1 MKSSTTYLNWLRRL
15 IVLGA
20 VVAGTMALAA
30 GAVARPPGTTSAG
43 LTADGLRLQ
52 GTAQVYTQLELAK
65 NAPTAQGMK
74 ADGMRLQ
81 GTAQVYKQIQPA
93 SVPDVFERYAATHPF
108 GSGLSSVGV
117 ITPTSSTPIV
127 RPHDA
132 VDSARAAQALSV
144 DQSSSG
150 FDWGDYAIG
159 IGSGTG
165 LILIL
170 GIGLVV
176 GRQRRHRPLTA

>member
-1 MKSSTTYLNWLRRL
+1 MKSSTYLIWLKRL

-20 VVAGTMALAA
+20 VVAGTMASAA
-30 GAVARPPGTTSAG
+30 GAVARPPDRTSAG

-52 GTAQVYTQLELAK
+52 GIAQVYKQLELVQ
-65 NAPTAQGMK
+65 NAPTPQGIK
-74 ADGMRLQ
+74 ADGLRLQ
-81 GTAQVYKQIQPA
+81 GTAQVYNQIKAA

-117 ITPTSSTPIV
+117 TTPTSSTPVV

-132 VDSARAAQALSV
+132 VDSARAAQARSV

-159 IGSGTG
+159 IGSGMG

-170 GIGLVV
+170 GSCLVV